1 MLNCGPRK
9 LGPRVRIP
17 PLPPITK
24 RGNEL
29 KADKNYKM
37 SKQGKRDLAQI
48 IDPHYRGVLKRAIIA
63 SELAAA
69 VKVKPSKTE
78 FKANITPEESV

>member
-1 MLNCGPRK
+1 
-9 LGPRVRIP
+9 
-17 PLPPITK
+17 
-24 RGNEL
+24 L

>member
-1 MLNCGPRK
+1 MLIRTTSQSVD
-9 LGPRVRIP
+9 RVRLP
-17 PLPPITK
+17 NAPPINK

-78 FKANITPEESV
+78 FKANIAEEAV

>member
-1 MLNCGPRK
+1 M
-9 LGPRVRIP
+9 
-17 PLPPITK
+17 
-24 RGNEL
+24 

-48 IDPHYRGVLKRAIIA
+48 IDPHYRGILKRAIIV

-69 VKVKPSKTE
+69 VKVKPTKTE
-78 FKANITPEESV
+78 FKATTQEE

>member
-1 MLNCGPRK
+1 
-9 LGPRVRIP
+9 
-17 PLPPITK
+17 
-24 RGNEL
+24 
-29 KADKNYKM
+29 M

-48 IDPHYRGVLKRAIIA
+48 IDPHYRGILKRAIIA

-78 FKANITPEESV
+78 FKANIAEEAV